1 MVDDQNADAIPI
13 SKLLQLADY
22 LIIAGV
28 AVTIAHCLP
37 DFLQG
42 IYNNE
47 SGVTVFPDELF
58 QLFIQATADH
68 LSVGGAWQ
76 TFGGKSSTKNTHG
89 LENQLMLDFESKG
102 VVKTH
107 TDEFCFYIKDIA
119 EYLQKSFNG
128 QSDVPMS
135 DVWALLDNHPIFPS
149 DGFRSQIKNELKQNH
164 GASVSRSTISFVD
177 RS

>member
-1 MVDDQNADAIPI
+1 MGKAIVDYIPV
-13 SKLLQLADY
+13 
-22 LIIAGV
+22 GREN
-28 AVTIAHCLP
+28 AVTRRQLC
-37 DFLQG
+37 
-42 IYNNE
+42 
-47 SGVTVFPDELF
+47 ELTGMRDRALRNAIEDAR
-58 QLFIQATADH
+58 QNGEIIINAQDGRGYYRSEEPNDLAGQYVRNRNRAMAILVQ
-68 LSVGGAWQ
+68 Q
-76 TFGGKSSTKNTHG
+76 KY
-89 LENQLMLDFESKG
+89 MLDFESKG

-128 QSDVPMS
+128 QSDVSMS

>member
-1 MVDDQNADAIPI
+1 MRRRQAAAMSIMLLILIAVLIGLIVLTKKDKLRGTWELDQ
-13 SKLLQLADY
+13 
-22 LIIAGV
+22 
-28 AVTIAHCLP
+28 
-37 DFLQG
+37 
-42 IYNNE
+42 
-47 SGVTVFPDELF
+47 VTVYTFDGKGFRLYK
-58 QLFIQATADH
+58 Q
-68 LSVGGAWQ
+68 SAWQ

-89 LENQLMLDFESKG
+89 LENQLMLDFEGKG
-102 VVKTH
+102 VAKTH

-128 QSDVPMS
+128 QSYVPMS

-149 DGFRSQIKNELKQNH
+149 DGFRSQIKKELKQNY